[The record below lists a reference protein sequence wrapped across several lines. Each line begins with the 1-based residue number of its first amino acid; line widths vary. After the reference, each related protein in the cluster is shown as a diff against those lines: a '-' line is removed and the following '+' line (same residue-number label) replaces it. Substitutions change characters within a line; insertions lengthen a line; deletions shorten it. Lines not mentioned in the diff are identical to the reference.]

1 MIGEGIKE
9 GNNWRFGITLWLVS
23 SDPILYRGIAAIA
36 YCLLSK
42 VFFFL

>member
-1 MIGEGIKE
+1 MIGDGIGE

-23 SDPILYRGIAAIA
+23 SDPILYRGIA

-42 VFFFL
+42 VFFFLIN